1 MQVTTHCNRSLSLR
15 PVPYASKGHRRKLW
29 APQKALPS
37 SGRSASAR
45 GQLVEE
51 CSVDNWRSP
60 LPCDVEEIPESI
72 GVVVALGKFDAMH
85 LGHRALAMKAAEMG
99 GHPML
104 LSFSGMAE
112 VLKWPA
118 RLPLVAPCDRARVL
132 QLWARSCRGR
142 VPRQRMIPF
151 HQIRSM
157 QPEEFVQL
165 LSENLRAAG
174 VVAGCNYRFGFRA
187 QGDAQALTS
196 LGAKYGLQVAIM
208 ELVEEG
214 ESQASETSRQLE
226 QGSKENSSA
235 APQVSSSKIRSL
247 LASGA
252 MTSVMQ
258 LLGRPYRFVL
268 LLDDASRILSPS
280 NVSNSQQQQQQQHW
294 SPLPVVSFSYPPNL
308 QPQSAPPAQPHPSS
322 SPTSPT
328 TTNCSSDGSVSNTS
342 TSGSSVGSSAGGGT
356 AGVAE
361 ASSSGAVERTATD
374 MQDRRRGHL
383 GSSSNPAPGQHAA
396 PCDSRGQAGVQ
407 SAEGA
412 GGLQGEGSE
421 DVDTT
426 TRTHPSVPMQVL
438 NQPPGQGLFSCQV
451 ALVPC
456 HQQGGAE
463 EFGDR
468 EPDGWPGPQTGPG
481 DLPPALASLEE
492 ERGQGMDSNAL
503 AHQPFSSLHVHIGK
517 DMLSLEP
524 PSGSQPPAAF
534 SKLLGQAQAIGRAPC
549 YLAIDFDG

>member
-1 MQVTTHCNRSLSLR
+1 
-15 PVPYASKGHRRKLW
+15 
-29 APQKALPS
+29 
-37 SGRSASAR
+37 
-45 GQLVEE
+45 
-51 CSVDNWRSP
+51 
-60 LPCDVEEIPESI
+60 
-72 GVVVALGKFDAMH
+72 
-85 LGHRALAMKAAEMG
+85 
-99 GHPML
+99 
-104 LSFSGMAE
+104 
-112 VLKWPA
+112 
-118 RLPLVAPCDRARVL
+118 
-132 QLWARSCRGR
+132 
-142 VPRQRMIPF
+142 
-151 HQIRSM
+151 
-157 QPEEFVQL
+157 
-165 LSENLRAAG
+165 
-174 VVAGCNYRFGFRA
+174 
-187 QGDAQALTS
+187 
-196 LGAKYGLQVAIM
+196 
-208 ELVEEG
+208 
-214 ESQASETSRQLE
+214 
-226 QGSKENSSA
+226 
-235 APQVSSSKIRSL
+235 
-247 LASGA
+247 

-374 MQDRRRGHL
+374 MQDRRRGHQGAQAILHL
-383 GSSSNPAPGQHAA
+383 GST
-396 PCDSRGQAGVQ
+396 QAGVQ

>member
-1 MQVTTHCNRSLSLR
+1 MPSKWSFSQGALDVLSPFDLLLTRLMCLAHAAWAKGTCNSGAPYESTCAETPREALCTCQILQAFMYARDPSTLAARKAAIHRAALHKAAVQGQAVR
-15 PVPYASKGHRRKLW
+15 NILVYASHSKLCCCC
-29 APQKALPS
+29 
-37 SGRSASAR
+37 GF
-45 GQLVEE
+45 LV
-51 CSVDNWRSP
+51 
-60 LPCDVEEIPESI
+60 
-72 GVVVALGKFDAMH
+72 F
-85 LGHRALAMKAAEMG
+85 
-99 GHPML
+99 
-104 LSFSGMAE
+104 
-112 VLKWPA
+112 
-118 RLPLVAPCDRARVL
+118 
-132 QLWARSCRGR
+132 
-142 VPRQRMIPF
+142 
-151 HQIRSM
+151 
-157 QPEEFVQL
+157 
-165 LSENLRAAG
+165 
-174 VVAGCNYRFGFRA
+174 A
-187 QGDAQALTS
+187 Q
-196 LGAKYGLQVAIM
+196 
-208 ELVEEG
+208 
-214 ESQASETSRQLE
+214 
-226 QGSKENSSA
+226 
-235 APQVSSSKIRSL
+235 IRSL

-492 ERGQGMDSNAL
+492 ERGQGRWCVWVRGSEREPRSRVL
-503 AHQPFSSLHVHIGK
+503 YEHPFFRPSSI
-517 DMLSLEP
+517 
-524 PSGSQPPAAF
+524 SGSSTSSFRHLYMASAQHCQVGTELLWSPPYDPLPLWAVVLGGLPEPAA
-534 SKLLGQAQAIGRAPC
+534 
-549 YLAIDFDG
+549 Y